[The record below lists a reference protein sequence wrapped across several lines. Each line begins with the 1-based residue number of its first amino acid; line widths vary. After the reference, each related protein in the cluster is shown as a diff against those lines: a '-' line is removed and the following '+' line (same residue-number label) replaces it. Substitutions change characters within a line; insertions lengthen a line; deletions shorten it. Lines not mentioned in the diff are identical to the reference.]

1 LAGNASGRP
10 FYRVAVMESLT
21 VPAALESLPS
31 IGRSVL
37 DAAQRAGLERGRAY
51 RLRLAVDEIAT
62 NIIVH
67 GRTADPIVMY
77 IGVGDSTLT
86 IALEDSGPPFD
97 PMSLPEPAGLD
108 QPLESRTPGG
118 LGTFLAT
125 HGVDRFHYERIGGRN
140 RNVFTMDRPA
150 SR

>member
-1 LAGNASGRP
+1 
-10 FYRVAVMESLT
+10 MESLT

-37 DAAQRAGLERGRAY
+37 DAAERAGLEHNRAY

-67 GRTADPIVMY
+67 GGTADQIVMY
-77 IGVGDSTLT
+77 IGIGDGTLT

-97 PMSLPEPAGLD
+97 PMSVAEPADLD
-108 QPLESRTPGG
+108 QPLVNRTPGG
-118 LGTFLAT
+118 LGTFLAMR
-125 HGVDRFHYERIGGRN
+125 GVDHFHYERIGDRN
-140 RNVFTMDRPA
+140 RNVFTMDRSA
-150 SR
+150 QR